1 MKATSKIWG
10 PYQMGSKERKKKE
23 EGGVG
28 GESENRKR
36 DREREREHTPRAKK
50 IDPVPQQEAKPHHVV
65 IQLSL

>member
-28 GESENRKR
+28 GRVRTERQ
-36 DREREREHTPRAKK
+36 REREHTPRAKK